1 MMKNLFLTSY
11 LAGVKHQLANFLQK
25 HQISQVL
32 FIATAGNVEEYTDYI
47 DEGRE
52 LFQSLGVVVEDCDI
66 AKLGAVAIRSR
77 LDQAQAVYFSGGNS
91 FYLLQELQKK
101 VLLKSLKGRVEN
113 GLPYLAESAGAII
126 ASPNIA
132 YSQLMDEREK
142 APHLA
147 NDFGLKLVDFYIV
160 PHVGEFPFEESAQ
173 AILDQYQEN
182 LAILPLNNAQAVVV
196 EGNRYQ
202 IVEE

>member
-47 DEGRE
+47 DEGHE

-101 VLLKSLKGRVEN
+101 
-113 GLPYLAESAGAII
+113 YC
-126 ASPNIA
+126 
-132 YSQLMDEREK
+132 
-142 APHLA
+142 
-147 NDFGLKLVDFYIV
+147 
-160 PHVGEFPFEESAQ
+160 
-173 AILDQYQEN
+173 
-182 LAILPLNNAQAVVV
+182 
-196 EGNRYQ
+196 
-202 IVEE
+202 